1 MCILRARYL
10 MRISTWAQ
18 VPYAQARYDNEM
30 SILDEQRVE
39 LERICGLDLLTT
51 TTSATTTA
59 DERNRTAV
67 SEHEQRR
74 LEEYELKVVAPTRK
88 FVQEMKES
96 GATTLIPDQGSFEL
110 EVVEFVVK
118 TWDAQVV
125 ALSESSTA
133 GMTANGDGLE
143 GEVSVRDK

>member
-1 MCILRARYL
+1 

-30 SILDEQRVE
+30 RILDEQRVA
-39 LERICGLDLLTT
+39 LERVCGLDLETITATSTT
-51 TTSATTTA
+51 TTD
-59 DERNRTAV
+59 DETDRTAV
-67 SEHEQRR
+67 SGHEQRR

-96 GATTLIPDQGSFEL
+96 GATALIADQGSFEL

-125 ALSESSTA
+125 ALSESSTP
-133 GMTANGDGLE
+133 GMTADDDVLE
-143 GEVSVRDK
+143 GEVSVRGK